1 MNTFFKPAFWITF
14 KPETNIQNAPVEHIT
29 DPSPENNSRK
39 KINPFMPLFFA
50 LVLAAGVAIGYFLTF
65 GSALGNGTATYHST
79 SKPNKINNLL
89 DYIVMQY
96 VDTVNRDQLENKTI
110 VSMLRSLD
118 PHSDFI
124 PAEDF
129 SAVNE
134 PLEGNFDGIGI
145 EFNIISDTIRVV
157 SPIIGGPS
165 EKIGLKAGDRIV
177 KVNGKSVAGVNVT
190 NKQVFEKLRG
200 KSGTTVTVSI
210 VREGVPKPLDF
221 EITRGKIPIHSI
233 DVAYMVEPGIGF
245 IKISRF
251 ASTTYDEYLDAFNA
265 LSQKGM
271 KKLILDL
278 RGNGGG
284 FLRTAVELADEFLAD
299 GLQIVYTEGKAHPKK
314 VYKASSKG
322 GFENNELV
330 VLIDE
335 GSASAS
341 EIVAGALQ
349 DNDRA
354 TIIGRRS
361 FGKGLVQDQVDLPDG
376 SAIRLTIARYYTP
389 TGRSIQKPYDK
400 SLDAYFNEEYER
412 YEHGELYNADSMRLD
427 KSKQYHT
434 PGGKTVYGGGGIV
447 PDVFVS
453 LDTMKYNASV
463 NRLYYSGILN
473 TFAFEYTDRHRSQL
487 KSQYKSANDFIT
499 KFSITEKE
507 IRSLKDYMAAKKTN
521 GVHFNGKEQG
531 FSQVLKALIGRNL
544 YDKDAYYPIIN
555 ENDSAIIKAVEV
567 LSKDNSLAKRK

>member
-1 MNTFFKPAFWITF
+1 MS
-14 KPETNIQNAPVEHIT
+14 QN
-29 DPSPENNSRK
+29 SENNSFEPKRSGS
-39 KINPFMPLFFA
+39 NPLMPLFFA
-50 LVLAAGVAIGYFLTF
+50 LVLAAGVAIGYFFTF
-65 GSALGNGTATYHST
+65 NSGLVTGVPGYHGG

-96 VDTVNRDQLENKTI
+96 VDTVNREQLENKTI
-110 VSMLRSLD
+110 LSMLKSLD

-124 PAEDF
+124 PASDF
-129 SAVNE
+129 NAVNE
-134 PLEGNFDGIGI
+134 PLEGNFDGIGV
-145 EFNIISDTIRVV
+145 EFNIINDTIRVV
-157 SPIIGGPS
+157 TPIIGGPS
-165 EKIGLKAGDRIV
+165 EKLGIKAGDRII
-177 KVNGKSVAGVNVT
+177 KVNGKNMAGVKVT

-200 KSGTTVTVSI
+200 ASGSTVNVSI
-210 VREGVPKPLDF
+210 LRAGVKKPIDIT
-221 EITRGKIPIHSI
+221 ITRGKIPIYSI

-251 ASTTYDEYLDAFNA
+251 AGTTYDEYLKAFND
-265 LSQKGM
+265 LSRQGM

-322 GFENNELV
+322 GFENSDLV

-361 FGKGLVQDQVDLPDG
+361 FGKGLVQDQIDLPDG
-376 SAIRLTIARYYTP
+376 SAVRLTIARYYTP

-400 SLDAYFNEEYER
+400 SLDAYYNEEYER
-412 YEHGELYNADSMRLD
+412 FEHGELYNADSIKVD
-427 KSKQYHT
+427 KSKQYKT

-453 LDTMKYNASV
+453 LDTMKFSPVV
-463 NRLYYSGILN
+463 NKLYYSGLLN
-473 TFAFEYTDRHRSQL
+473 SFAFEYADQHRAEL
-487 KSQYKSANDFIT
+487 MNKYKTAPQFISAFGVDARMI
-499 KFSITEKE
+499 E
-507 IRSLKDYMAAKKTN
+507 SLKAYLVSKKSN
-521 GVHFNGKEQG
+521 GVEFSGRETG
-531 FSQVLKALIGRNL
+531 FAQIIRALVGRNL
-544 YDKDAYYPIIN
+544 FDKDAYYPILN
-555 ENDSAIIKAVEV
+555 ANDAAILKAVEV
-567 LSKDNSLAKRK
+567 LRDASQITVKK